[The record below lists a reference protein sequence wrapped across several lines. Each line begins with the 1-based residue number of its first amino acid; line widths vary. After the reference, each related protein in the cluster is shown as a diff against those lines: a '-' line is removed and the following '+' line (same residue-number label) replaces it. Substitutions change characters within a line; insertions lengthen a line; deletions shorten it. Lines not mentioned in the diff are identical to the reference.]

1 MVDYLSTQYSV
12 VSGRSSKGTSYSY
25 TQTILPRWTVGDQ
38 IYPATINDVKS
49 VLAASGNQ
57 GWTNIVIGGATPYP
71 YPGQEGQPVT
81 WKSYTYT
88 MDNLMQYANIPD
100 IDTATE
106 WMNLLLMGLGEA
118 WDEVYTV
125 QVVDR

>member
-1 MVDYLSTQYSV
+1 MVDFLPSQFQI
-12 VSGRSSKGTSYSY
+12 VSSRSKKGVAFNY
-25 TQTILPRWTVGDQ
+25 TQTILARWTVGDQ
-38 IYPATINDVKS
+38 LYPATIEDVRD
-49 VLAASGNQ
+49 VLAASGKQ
-57 GWTNIVIGGATPYP
+57 DWVNIVIGGATPYP

-88 MDNLMQYANIPD
+88 MNNLVQYANIPD
-100 IDTATE
+100 LDTATD